1 MSRIMSLVILGI
13 ATCASLGQ
21 DPTVPSQAIVE
32 KLRKETSATAD
43 QITKTAPKMKLKAI
57 VLIDRDHGVATIEAD
72 GQRIRVRLDRSLASD
87 LKLATKPEKLV
98 EAVQIGGVQFTV
110 EDFSARTIVLT
121 DGMRRV
127 LVQ

>member
-1 MSRIMSLVILGI
+1 MSRILSIVILGI
-13 ATCASLGQ
+13 ATSACLGQ

-43 QITKTAPKMKLKAI
+43 QVAKTAPKMKLKAI

-87 LKLATKPEKLV
+87 LKSATKPESFV
-98 EAVQIGGVQFTV
+98 EAVQIGGVQYTV

>member
-1 MSRIMSLVILGI
+1 MSRILSIVILGI
-13 ATCASLGQ
+13 STSACLGQ